1 MVPINAAR
9 VAAGA
14 GALNELVVDP
24 RTGKTCRRCETLDVL
39 EKRSQSAFRRSRP
52 LVAVFIT

>member
-1 MVPINAAR
+1 MVPINVAR
-9 VAAGA
+9 VSAGA

-24 RTGKTCRRCETLDVL
+24 RTGKTCRRCETLDAQ
-39 EKRSQSAFRRSRP
+39 EKRLASASRRSRP

>member
-1 MVPINAAR
+1 MVPINVAR
-9 VAAGA
+9 VSAGA

-24 RTGKTCRRCETLDVL
+24 RTGKTCRRCETLDAL
-39 EKRSQSAFRRSRP
+39 EKRSQSASQRSRP

>member
-24 RTGKTCRRCETLDVL
+24 RTGKTCRRCETLDAR
-39 EKRSQSAFRRSRP
+39 EKLSESASQRS
-52 LVAVFIT
+52 I

>member
-24 RTGKTCRRCETLDVL
+24 RTGKTCRRCETLDAL
-39 EKRSQSAFRRSRP
+39 EKRSQSASRRS
-52 LVAVFIT
+52 T